1 MTPGGVEVAGGRT
14 AKVRAARRVAG
25 RRVAQRA
32 ARLGGHQRR
41 RDLETAAQGLSRR
54 SRCVKARVL
63 ETEQSEA
70 GQAAKSDEE
79 SGEGFDFSRSQ
90 GRSFLPL
97 AKVVDQEAIKTAL
110 LLGAVDTE
118 IGGVAISGRRGTCK
132 SVMAR
137 GLHDLVPPI
146 EVVEGSWTNADPNKP
161 EDWEEG
167 LTSLVEAE
175 GLKTTVRKAPF
186 IQVPLGITEDRLV
199 GTVDMEKS
207 IETGKTV
214 FQPGLLAEAHRGILY
229 VDEINLLDEGIAN
242 LLLTVLSDGVNV
254 VEREGISISHPC
266 RPLLISTYNPEE
278 GPMRQHLLD
287 RICMT
292 LSSDVPLTLED
303 RVDVVDIAT
312 RFADFSA
319 DVIEETDEETE
330 SARTQVVL
338 AREWLKDVQMGEK
351 QVKYLVDEAVR
362 GQTQGQRAELFAIRV
377 AKAHC
382 ALNGRDRVE
391 EEDLRKAVELAIIPR
406 ATVLDQQPPPEEQPP
421 PPPPPQDEMPPED
434 QEEDDEP
441 EDEDED
447 KDEDEQEP
455 DQIPEEFVFDPEGVI
470 LDPSV
475 LTFANQQKN
484 NQGRSGRAKNL
495 IFSEDRGRYIK
506 PMIPKGDVK
515 RLAVDATLRTA
526 APYQKPRRERDL
538 AKGNEARPVYVDKS
552 DMRSK
557 KLARKAGAL
566 VIFVVDASGSMAL
579 NRMSSAKGAAMKL
592 LTESYQSRDQV
603 SIIPFY
609 GDEAEVLLP
618 PSKSIAMAK
627 RRLDKLPCG
636 GGSPLCH
643 GLSQAA
649 RVGINA
655 MSSGDVGRIM
665 VVCITDGRAN
675 VSLAKSLR
683 EPDAIK
689 EDAPKPSSEDLKE
702 EVLDM
707 AKKINATGMQL
718 LVIDTENKFV
728 STGVAEEIATAANG
742 KYYYLPNA
750 SEGEIAA
757 TAAGALSDL
766 KSS

>member
-1 MTPGGVEVAGGRT
+1 M
-14 AKVRAARRVAG
+14 
-25 RRVAQRA
+25 
-32 ARLGGHQRR
+32 
-41 RDLETAAQGLSRR
+41 
-54 SRCVKARVL
+54 
-63 ETEQSEA
+63 
-70 GQAAKSDEE
+70 
-79 SGEGFDFSRSQ
+79 
-90 GRSFLPL
+90 
-97 AKVVDQEAIKTAL
+97 
-110 LLGAVDTE
+110 
-118 IGGVAISGRRGTCK
+118 
-132 SVMAR
+132 
-137 GLHDLVPPI
+137 
-146 EVVEGSWTNADPNKP
+146 VEGSWTNADPERP
-161 EDWEEG
+161 DEWEDGLQDKIDKEG
-167 LTSLVEAE
+167 MKTLV
-175 GLKTTVRKAPF
+175 KKAPF

-199 GTVDMEKS
+199 GTVDMEAS

-266 RPLLISTYNPEE
+266 RPLLIATYNPDE
-278 GPMRQHLLD
+278 GPIRQHLLD
-287 RICMT
+287 RITMT

-312 RFADFSA
+312 RFADYS
-319 DVIEETDEETE
+319 DEVILETDEETE

-338 AREWLKDVQMGEK
+338 AREWLKDVQIGEK

-406 ATVLDQQPPPEEQPP
+406 ATVLDNQPPPEEQPPPP

-434 QEEDDEP
+434 QEEEDEP
-441 EDEDED
+441 EDEEDDDE
-447 KDEDEQEP
+447 EEEQEP

-470 LDPSV
+470 MDPSV
-475 LTFANQQKN
+475 LMFANQQKN
-484 NQGRSGRAKNL
+484 SQGKSGRAKNL
-495 IFSEDRGRYIK
+495 IFSQDRGRYIK
-506 PMIPKGDVK
+506 PMIPKGEVK

-526 APYQKPRRERDL
+526 APYQKPRRERDI
-538 AKGNEARPVYVDKS
+538 AKGNKEKPVYVDKS

-609 GDEAEVLLP
+609 GEEAEVLLP

-643 GLSQAA
+643 GLSLAA

-655 MSSGDVGRIM
+655 MSSGDVGRVM

-689 EDAPKPSSEDLKE
+689 EDAPKPSSEELKN
-702 EVLDM
+702 EVLDI
-707 AKKINATGMQL
+707 AKKINAQGMQL
-718 LVIDTENKFV
+718 LVIDSENKFV
-728 STGVAEEIATAANG
+728 STGVAEEIANAASG

-750 SEGEIAA
+750 GEGEIAA
-757 TAAGALSDL
+757 AAAGALNDL
-766 KSS
+766 KNG